1 MYFYNRKCVCAAPD
15 IEPCP
20 LVKNAYHNI
29 SPLNMNCTSSYL
41 LSGNFILSVQEENA
55 KAGAEAAAATAAAM
69 HTKTGVFNFLNG
81 IYPPFT

>member
-1 MYFYNRKCVCAAPD
+1 
-15 IEPCP
+15 
-20 LVKNAYHNI
+20 
-29 SPLNMNCTSSYL
+29 MNCTSSYL